1 MGFWRNEDDELTNQP
16 IIEAYV
22 GEYASGKSENAVN
35 RAVALH
41 RQGRQVTLVDLDT
54 VEPCYTLRPIKKELE
69 ELGLTVVAW
78 ETRDTVGL
86 GEAGS
91 VIMGAVRWV
100 LRRPGDIIMDVG
112 YGVHGAQI
120 FNLVEGALENPF
132 LKIIAVINASRP
144 FTATADDIVDY
155 VGSLGRVDALLNNTH
170 LDEETEPATV
180 ERGAREV
187 MEAAARLKLPVIA
200 SSAARKVAER
210 MEATDSFSNPIWPLD
225 RFMPRSFW

>member
-91 VIMGAVRWV
+91 VIKGAVRWV